1 MDARDDTASEETQA
15 PAKSRS
21 SRALYDRRGL
31 INATLVI
38 SGVLLAGFAI
48 WKLSGVLLLILCAVM
63 LAIVL
68 DAAAD
73 AVAEPIG
80 LPRWVGLSF
89 AVTVIAAAVVAA
101 IVFAGPTLADQLAG
115 VLGQVEA
122 GLDRLRSSVS
132 GLDQLMPG
140 GGDGGNGLE
149 GMLPGP
155 SGILSGATAALSSV
169 LGTLGSVLV
178 VVVVGIYLAAAPED
192 YANGLVRF
200 APRSQQD
207 GVRRLVS
214 STGSV
219 LRRWLIGKGISML
232 IVGVLSYLGLIVL
245 GVPLALF
252 LAVFAGLA
260 AFVPFLGPVVG
271 GIAMGLVA
279 LSESWQLTLWVL
291 GLYLVVQT
299 VESYL
304 LTPIVQHRTVF
315 LLPAVV
321 LVAQLVMGTLFG
333 LLGIALATP
342 LTAIGMT
349 VLNETYFRNRAS
361 GDAG

>member
-1 MDARDDTASEETQA
+1 MDARTKTTGEEDQA

-73 AVAEPIG
+73 GICEPVG
-80 LPRWVGLSF
+80 LPRWVGL
-89 AVTVIAAAVVAA
+89 TVAIALIAAAIVAA
-101 IVFAGPTLADQLAG
+101 IVFAGPTLAEQLSG
-115 VLGQVEA
+115 VLGQVEG

-140 GGDGGNGLE
+140 DGGDGKGLQ

-178 VVVVGIYLAAAPED
+178 VLVVGIYLAAAPED
-192 YANGLVRF
+192 YAKGLVRF
-200 APRSQQD
+200 APRSQQED
-207 GVRRLVS
+207 VRRLVS
-214 STGSV
+214 RTGSV
-219 LRRWLIGKGISML
+219 LKRWLIGKGISML
-232 IVGVLSYLGLIVL
+232 IVGVLSYIGLVIL

-321 LVAQLVMGTLFG
+321 LIAQLVMGTLFG

-349 VLNETYFRNRAS
+349 VLNETYFRNGPAAEE
-361 GDAG
+361 G